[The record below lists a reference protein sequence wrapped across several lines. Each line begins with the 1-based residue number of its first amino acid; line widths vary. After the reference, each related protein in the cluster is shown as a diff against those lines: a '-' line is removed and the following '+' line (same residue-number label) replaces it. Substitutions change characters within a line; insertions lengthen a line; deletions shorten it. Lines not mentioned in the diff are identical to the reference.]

1 MRSSFSLLVMT
12 GALALALPALAA
24 EPARNKP
31 TIVLQE
37 DISDLP
43 GKQFVLLHNDY
54 VPGAVSPLHRHNGDQ
69 WSVVELGEVAISVNG
84 EPEKTYKV
92 GDRLHIPAGVPHSGV
107 NHGSTPARVMEMFV
121 IEKGKP
127 LLDFIPAPPK

>member
-1 MRSSFSLLVMT
+1 MRSSFNLLFVA
-12 GALALALPALAA
+12 GALALALPAFAA
-24 EPARNKP
+24 EPPRNTP

-37 DISDLP
+37 DVSDLP
-43 GKQFVLLHNDY
+43 GRQFVLLHNDY

-69 WSVVELGEVAISVNG
+69 WSIVELGEVAISVDG

-92 GDRLHIPAGVPHSGV
+92 GDRLHIPAGAPHSAV
-107 NHGSTPARVMEMFV
+107 NHGSSPARVMEMFV

-127 LLDFIPAPPK
+127 LLDFLPATPK